1 MLSDL
6 SPGIKISITRSIS
19 TAFDQYMA
27 KILWDETS
35 YNFEDFMN
43 EWRLYITNNSS
54 WYSKVSDEIK
64 SSPEFHQEL
73 AVKINEVI
81 EKIFSE
87 APTSEQIETL
97 DRLQKQLGTDYDYS
111 CKTEAKFYI
120 DYLSEQLKK
129 K

>member
-27 KILWDETS
+27 KILWDEAS

-54 WYSKVSDEIK
+54 WYGKVSDEIK